1 MDVAGMTLQ
10 TSEGHPGLGTDV
22 FGPQSLQW
30 DEEGSMAGRSVCESE
45 QIQVLETPHL
55 TSLLPVAPDGCLV
68 LSIRLVR
75 DIWESLQSIII
86 LECFQIYPWLIC
98 IIYTILVFRWHVQ
111 ANHEERSML

>member
-55 TSLLPVAPDGCLV
+55 TSLLPVAPDGSQVCLYSWREGPWP
-68 LSIRLVR
+68 LI
-75 DIWESLQSIII
+75 
-86 LECFQIYPWLIC
+86 FYPHC
-98 IIYTILVFRWHVQ
+98 PDS
-111 ANHEERSML
+111 E

>member
-1 MDVAGMTLQ
+1 MRCYNALPFKV
-10 TSEGHPGLGTDV
+10 
-22 FGPQSLQW
+22 
-30 DEEGSMAGRSVCESE
+30 E
-45 QIQVLETPHL
+45 QIYLGENSLFILQDQGIALIYVSVL
-55 TSLLPVAPDGCLV
+55 CLV

-86 LECFQIYPWLIC
+86 LECLQIYPWLIC